1 MILALAGGEL
11 LYLEV
16 DLSSRCLTQV
26 ASVVL
31 DQDIACM
38 SLQGAGGGGDDVLA
52 GSSEKDAGGDSMDIV
67 AENQGQKKAVQEMK
81 GDNSMMVDD
90 DTASSSSSMKS
101 VSKVNSYRSKNS
113 TNERKSTML
122 AVGMWTDSTVRVFAL
137 PSLQELTRVQ
147 LGAERETQA
156 RDVLLASLGEVPT
169 SGIIESFS
177 SSSSSS
183 SSSTVGTSSST
194 LYLLVGLGD
203 GTLIT
208 FIVDCSTGLP
218 YLTNRRKVVLGTHP
232 ISLTLFANA
241 SHGQCVFASC
251 DRPTVVSGKRN
262 GKLIFS
268 VVNIQ
273 EVMLQCDSF

>member
-1 MILALAGGEL
+1 M
-11 LYLEV
+11 
-16 DLSSRCLTQV
+16 QV

-38 SLQGAGGGGDDVLA
+38 SLQGAGAGDDEVLP
-52 GSSEKDAGGDSMDIV
+52 GSGATEDDAGGDLMDIV
-67 AENQGQKKAVQEMK
+67 SDALGQGKAAHETK
-81 GDNSMMVDD
+81 GDSAMMVDD
-90 DTASSSSSMKS
+90 DVMTTTASSSSSS
-101 VSKVNSYRSKNS
+101 RSKLS
-113 TNERKSTML
+113 TYRTKGTGFERKSTML
-122 AVGMWTDSTVRVFAL
+122 AVGMWTDSTVRMFAL
-137 PSLQELTRVQ
+137 PSLQELARVQ

-156 RDVLLASLGEVPT
+156 RDVLLASLGEVPAGAINDT
-169 SGIIESFS
+169 S

-183 SSSTVGTSSST
+183 SSSSAAGALGASSST

-208 FIVDCSTGLP
+208 FVVDCSTGLP
-218 YLTNRRKVVLGTHP
+218 SLTNRRKVVLGTHP

-273 EVMLQCDSF
+273 EVRLLLCD